1 MTKIIAELC
10 QNHNGDIKILEELVH
25 AAAESGAEYAKIQSM
40 LSSHLTHRKR
50 FDNGLIEGGE
60 IRVKNRPY
68 AAELERLSKLD
79 LNDDHHYLFLD
90 FCKKYKI
97 KPMTTIF
104 NRSRLSFIESL
115 NFEIIKISSFDCA
128 SHKMIEEISK
138 SKFKEIIVSTGCTYD
153 HEIKRTSEILKD
165 KDFTLMHCVS
175 IYPTPLSE
183 VHLERINYLRNFA
196 KNVGMSEH
204 SNSDKDGL
212 KISIS
217 SLIYDVKYIE
227 RHFTILPKDQT
238 KDGIVSLN
246 PEELKFLCD
255 MSKKSK
261 KEITNYISE
270 DIKEFD
276 QMKGLK
282 QRELSADELLNR
294 DYYRGRFAS
303 FNAHGEAIYNWE
315 DKPI

>member
-10 QNHNGDIKILEELVH
+10 QNHNGDINILQEMVH

-40 LSSHLTHRKR
+40 LSKDLTHRKR
-50 FDNGLIEGGE
+50 FDNGLVEGGE
-60 IRVKNRPY
+60 IRVIKRPY
-68 AAELERLSKLD
+68 APELERLSKLD
-79 LNDDHHYLFLD
+79 LNDDQHHLFSD

-104 NRSRLSFIESL
+104 NRSRLSFVESL
-115 NFEIIKISSFDCA
+115 NFDIIKISSFDCA

-138 SKFKEIIVSTGCTYD
+138 SKFKEIIVSTGCTFD
-153 HEIKRTSEILKD
+153 HEIKKTSEILKN
-165 KDFTLMHCVS
+165 KEFTLMHCVS

-183 VHLERINYLRNFA
+183 VHLDRINYLRNFS
-196 KNVGMSEH
+196 KNVGLSEH

-217 SLIYDVKYIE
+217 SLLYDVKYIE
-227 RHFTILPKDQT
+227 RHFTILPKDKT
-238 KDGIVSLN
+238 KDGVVSLD
-246 PEELKFLCD
+246 PKELKFLCE

-261 KEITNYISE
+261 NEISQYISE
-270 DIKEFD
+270 NVKEFEK
-276 QMKGLK
+276 MKGLK
-282 QRELSADELLNR
+282 QRELSNEELLNR

-303 FNAHGEAIYNWE
+303 FNKQKEVIFNWE
-315 DKPI
+315 DKPF